1 MSNTLLRN
9 AIRAG
14 LRNYAVAGASLALGT
29 VASGAAAQDQS
40 ADQKSQSLETIVVT
54 GSNIRRVDIETAN
67 PVVTIDSAQ
76 IQNTG
81 KLTLGDIVQSL
92 PANMNGTNPQ
102 VNNGGGSGS
111 ATVSLRG
118 LGAVRT
124 LVLIDGHHVISGV
137 AGTDIDSIPIAA
149 VERIEV
155 LTSGASAIYGSDA
168 IGGVVNVIL
177 KKNYQGAQFSADYG
191 ISDHDDGQ
199 RKGLHFLFGH
209 NSDKGSLMAGIDYNK
224 QDSVLQA
231 HRSFAQDAKSLYGR
245 GAGTSASGGAIGPVS
260 PEYDPSKVPPG
271 GSTFGP
277 NGNIRIPGSGPLFD
291 NYGCTTLAHTP
302 GTSGANALTDYHCFV
317 NNGTATT
324 PSDKY
329 NYAAVNLL
337 MTPQERSNLFV
348 SGTYHLTDAVD
359 VYLTGKHNKTSS
371 SFQLAPSLL
380 GTEFGAV
387 ISADS
392 IYNPFGQYGVYFAND
407 GAAGGHGRRFRERL
421 VAAGF
426 RAARA
431 NNTSDQF
438 SAGFKGHFGIFDQ
451 DWNWEL
457 GTDYG
462 HLSTVITTLGLP
474 DFNKLNVAMGPS
486 FYDAQGVAH
495 CGTPDQPITGCVPFN
510 PFNPY
515 TPDQQAVLASIA
527 APALTNVWRI
537 ERVHHLDFNGG
548 VFNLPAGTAQLA
560 VGGSYRKEYQNNT
573 VGADLTISPANNY
586 NCTLGSQC
594 ASHLQGGYNVKEAY
608 GELFLPILKDMPFIN
623 SLNATLSD
631 RWSKYSLFGSTNNA
645 ALSLEYRPIA
655 DLLLRGNYNKVFRA
669 PRVVDIFGPPA
680 SSAPKLSHD
689 PCDGFTGAAAGSG
702 PALACAGVPTDGS
715 FVNQD
720 VITGQQIK
728 GIASGAQFAGFPLK
742 PEHGSTFNWGFVYSP
757 HWVEGLSLSADVWR
771 VYLNDTITAVA
782 AQQVLDSCFA
792 GNLAYCPLIHRKG
805 GDVEAGQMDFII
817 DPVANVGRIDVKGT
831 DFSIKYR
838 LPQFGFGQFTV
849 GLDATYLA
857 QYNQT
862 ANPGLSSLVFHNA
875 GHVAPFGSGAQA
887 ACPDFGSGVCLFPRW
902 RALGSIAW
910 NMGPW
915 DASWRVRYIGKFRNG
930 YAKADEDTFPAGQ
943 CYYSQF
949 GKDCSLHNVILH
961 YGARTYNDI
970 QVGYN
975 IEAINTRIDLG
986 IDNVGDIQPPYLWA
1000 NNSNNAN
1007 TDTANFD
1014 TLGRYYFAR
1023 VTVKF

>member
-9 AIRAG
+9 AIRIG
-14 LRNYAVAGASLALGT
+14 LRKYAVAGASIALG
-29 VASGAAAQDQS
+29 SAATSATAQTTDQS
-40 ADQKSQSLETIVVT
+40 SAPKSQSLETIVVT

-67 PVVTIDSAQ
+67 PVVTIDAAA

-111 ATVSLRG
+111 ATISLRG
-118 LGAVRT
+118 LGTQRT
-124 LVLIDGHHVISGV
+124 LVLIDGHIVLNR
-137 AGTDIDSIPIAA
+137 DIDAIPIAA
-149 VERIEV
+149 VDRVEV
-155 LTSGASAIYGSDA
+155 LTAGASAIYGSAA

-209 NSDKGSLMAGIDYNK
+209 TSDKGSLMAGIDYNK
-224 QDSVLQA
+224 QDSVLQS
-231 HRSFAQDAKSLYGR
+231 HRDFSKDAKSLYGTN
-245 GAGTSASGGAIGPVS
+245 GLAPAVVAGSTAQHVVNF
-260 PEYDPSKVPPG
+260 DPNQVAPG

-291 NYGCTTLAHTP
+291 HYGCTTLAHTP
-302 GTSGANALTDYHCFV
+302 GTSGADPLTDYHCFV

-324 PSDKY
+324 PSDKF

-337 MTPQERSNLFV
+337 MTPQERTTLFLN
-348 SGTYHLTDAVD
+348 GTYHLTDNVD
-359 VYLTGKHNKTSS
+359 VYLNGTHNKTQAA
-371 SFQLAPSLL
+371 FQLAPSLL
-380 GTEFGAV
+380 GTESGAI

-392 IYNPFGQYGVYFAND
+392 IYNPFGQYGMHFEN
-407 GAAGGHGRRFRERL
+407 GNGGFRFRERL
-421 VAAGF
+421 VAAGN
-426 RAARA
+426 RAAR
-431 NNTSDQF
+431 NNTVTDQF

-451 DWNWEL
+451 DWTWEL
-457 GTDYG
+457 GSDYG
-462 HLSTVITTLGLP
+462 HISLITTTLGLP
-474 DFNKLNVAMGPS
+474 NFSALNVAMGPS
-486 FYDAQGVAH
+486 MLVNGVPTCVTTPGDASTA
-495 CGTPDQPITGCVPFN
+495 IAGCTPFN

-527 APALTNVWRI
+527 APALTNVWAQERI
-537 ERVHHLDFNGG
+537 HRLDFNGG

-560 VGGSYRKEYQNNT
+560 VGASYRKEYQNNT
-573 VGADLTISPANNY
+573 VSADLTINPATG

-594 ASHLQGGYNVKEAY
+594 SSHLQGGYNVKEMY
-608 GELFLPILKDMPFIN
+608 GELFVPILKDLPFIN
-623 SLNATLSD
+623 SLNVTLSD
-631 RWSKYSLFGSTNNA
+631 RWSKYSNFGSTNNA
-645 ALSLEYRPIA
+645 AVSLEYRPIA

-669 PRVVDIFGPPA
+669 PTVADIFGPPV

-689 PCDGFTGAAAGSG
+689 PCDYSGASA
-702 PALACAGVPTDGS
+702 PANIASNPACAGIPLTGG
-715 FVNQD
+715 FQNQD
-720 VITGQQIK
+720 VVTGQQIK
-728 GIASGAQFAGFPLK
+728 GIASGANYAGFPIK
-742 PEHGSTFNWGFVYSP
+742 AEHGATFNWGFVYSP
-757 HWVEGLSLSADVWR
+757 HWVEGLSLSTDLWR
-771 VYLNDTITAVA
+771 VKLDDTITAVA

-792 GNLAYCPLIHRKG
+792 GNLAYCPLIKRKTG
-805 GDVEAGQMDFII
+805 AGNPDLGQIDQII
-817 DPVANVGRIDVKGT
+817 DPTGNVGRIDVKGA

-838 LPQFGFGQFTV
+838 LPQFSFGQFQV
-849 GLDATYLA
+849 GFDATYLA

-862 ANPGLSSLVFHNA
+862 PNPGLSTLVFHNA
-875 GHVAPFGSGAQA
+875 GHVAPFGSGAEA

-902 RALGSIAW
+902 RALASVSW
-910 NMGPW
+910 NLGPW
-915 DASWRVRYIGKFRNG
+915 DASWRMRYIGKFRNG

-943 CYYSQF
+943 CYYGSF
-949 GKDCSLHNVILH
+949 CSLHNVILH
-961 YGARTYNDI
+961 YGARTYNDV

>member
-1 MSNTLLRN
+1 MRLDVNKLSS
-9 AIRAG
+9 AIRLSLSLG
-14 LRNYAVAGASLALGT
+14 AVAAAGT
-29 VASGAAAQDQS
+29 LTAQAQTAGDQ
-40 ADQKSQSLETIVVT
+40 QKSQSLETIVVT

-67 PVVTIDSAQ
+67 PVVTIDAAA

-81 KLTLGDIVQSL
+81 KLTLGDIVQGL
-92 PANMNGTNPQ
+92 PAQMNGTNPQ

-118 LGAVRT
+118 LGSQRT
-124 LVLIDGHHVISGV
+124 LVLIDGHTAISGI
-137 AGTDIDSIPIAA
+137 AGGGFNIDTIPIAA

-155 LTSGASAIYGSDA
+155 LTAGASAIYGSSA

-209 NSDKGSLMAGIDYNK
+209 TSDKGSIMAGIDYNK

-231 HRSFAQDAKSLYGR
+231 HRAFSQDAKSLYGR
-245 GAGTSASGGAIGPVS
+245 GSGTSAGGSPVGAIP
-260 PEYDPSKVPPG
+260 PEFNPANVPPG

-277 NGNIRIPGSGPLFD
+277 NGNIRIPSTGILHD
-291 NYGCTTLAHTP
+291 TYGCTTLAHTP
-302 GTSGANALTDYHCFV
+302 GTSGLNALTDYHCFV

-337 MTPQERSNLFV
+337 MTPQERTTLFLNG
-348 SGTYHLTDAVD
+348 SYHLTDNVD
-359 VYLTGKHNKTSS
+359 VYLNGIHNKQQSA
-371 SFQLAPSLL
+371 FQLAPSLL
-380 GTEFGAV
+380 GTESGAI

-392 IYNPFGQYGVYFAND
+392 VYNPFGQYGIHFEN
-407 GAAGGHGRRFRERL
+407 GNGGFRFRERL

-426 RAARA
+426 RAARN
-431 NNTSDQF
+431 NNTLDQF
-438 SAGFKGHFGIFDQ
+438 SAGFKGHFSIFDQ
-451 DWNWEL
+451 DWNWDL
-457 GTDYG
+457 GSEYG
-462 HLSTVITTLGLP
+462 HISLISTTLGLP
-474 DFNKLNVAMGPS
+474 NTDKLNVAMGPS
-486 FYDAQGVAH
+486 FLDAQGVAH
-495 CGTPDQPITGCVPFN
+495 CGTPDNPIVGCVPFN

-515 TPDQQAVLASIA
+515 TPDQQAVLATIA
-527 APALTNVWRI
+527 APALTNTYTQERI
-537 ERVHHLDFNGG
+537 HRLDFNGG

-560 VGGSYRKEYQNNT
+560 IGGNYRKEYTNNT
-573 VGADLTISPANNY
+573 VAADLTINPATG

-594 ASHLQGGYNVKEAY
+594 SSHLQGGYNVKEAY

-623 SLNATLSD
+623 SLNVTLSD
-631 RWSKYSLFGSTNNA
+631 RWSKYSDFGSTNNA
-645 ALSLEYRPIA
+645 AIGLEYRPIA

-669 PRVVDIFGPPA
+669 PTIGDVFGPPI

-689 PCDGFTGAAAGSG
+689 PCDYSGSAAPSNIASN
-702 PALACAGVPTDGS
+702 PACAGIPLTGG

-720 VITGQQIK
+720 AITGQQIK
-728 GIASGAQFAGFPLK
+728 GIASGANYAGFPIK
-742 PEHGSTFNWGFVYSP
+742 AEHGATFNWGFVYSP
-757 HWVEGLSLSADVWR
+757 QWVEGLSLSADVWR
-771 VYLNDTITAVA
+771 VYLNDTVTAVA
-782 AQQVLDSCFA
+782 AQAVLDNCFA
-792 GNLAYCPLIHRKG
+792 GNLAYCPLIKRKTG
-805 GDVEAGQMDFII
+805 ANNPDQGQIDQII
-817 DPVANVGRIDVKGT
+817 EPTGNVGRIDVKGS

-838 LPQFGFGQFTV
+838 LPQFSFGQFTV

-857 QYNQT
+857 AYNQT
-862 ANPGLSSLVFHNA
+862 PNPGLSSLVYHNA
-875 GHVAPFGSGAQA
+875 GHVLPFGSGADA
-887 ACPDFGSGVCLFPRW
+887 SCPDAAGGVCTFPRW
-902 RALGSIAW
+902 RALATVGW
-910 NMGPW
+910 NLGPW

-930 YAKADEDTFPAGQ
+930 SAKADEDTFPAGQ

-949 GKDCSLHNVILH
+949 GKDCSLHGVILH

-975 IEAINTRIDLG
+975 IEPINTRVDVG
-986 IDNVGDIQPPYLWA
+986 VDNVGDIQPPFMWA
-1000 NNSNNAN
+1000 NNTLNAN

>member
-9 AIRAG
+9 AIRNG
-14 LRNYAVAGASLALGT
+14 LRSYAVAGASIALGS
-29 VASGAAAQDQS
+29 VASGAAAQNADQG

-67 PVVTIDSAQ
+67 PVVTIDSAA
-76 IQNTG
+76 IQNSG

-118 LGAVRT
+118 LGSVRT

-177 KKNYQGAQFSADYG
+177 RKNYQGAQFSADYG

-231 HRSFAQDAKSLYGR
+231 HRDFSRDAKSLYGTN
-245 GAGTSASGGAIGPVS
+245 GLAPAVVAGSTAQHVVQF
-260 PEYDPSKVPPG
+260 DPNQVPPG

-291 NYGCTTLAHTP
+291 HYGCTTLAHTP
-302 GTSGANALTDYHCFV
+302 GTSGANPLTDYHCFV

-329 NYAAVNLL
+329 NFASVNLL
-337 MTPQERSNLFV
+337 MTPQERTNLFV
-348 SGTYHLTDAVD
+348 SGTYHLTDNVD

-380 GTEFGAV
+380 GTEFGAI
-387 ISADS
+387 ISQDS
-392 IYNPFGQYGVYFAND
+392 VYNPFGQYGIHYEN
-407 GAAGGHGRRFRERL
+407 GNGGLRFRERL

-451 DWNWEL
+451 DWNWDL

-474 DFNKLNVAMGPS
+474 NFSALNVAMGPS
-486 FYDAQGVAH
+486 MIVNGVPICVATPGDANTV
-495 CGTPDQPITGCVPFN
+495 ITGCTPFN

-515 TPDQQAVLASIA
+515 TPDQQAILASIA
-527 APALTNVWRI
+527 APALTNIWRI

-560 VGGSYRKEYQNNT
+560 LGANYRKEYQDNT
-573 VGADLTISPANNY
+573 VGADLTINPATG

-594 ASHLQGGYNVKEAY
+594 SSHLQGGYNVKEAY
-608 GELFLPILKDMPFIN
+608 GELFLPILKDLPFIN
-623 SLNATLSD
+623 SLNVTVSD
-631 RWSKYSLFGSTNNA
+631 RWSKYSSFGSTNNA
-645 ALSLEYRPIA
+645 ALSVEYRPIA

-669 PRVVDIFGPPA
+669 PRVVDVFGPPV
-680 SSAPKLSHD
+680 SSAPKLNHD
-689 PCDGFTGAAAGSG
+689 PCDHITVAN
-702 PALACAGVPTDGS
+702 PACPNVPLDGS

-720 VITGQQIK
+720 VVTGQQIK
-728 GIASGAQFAGFPLK
+728 GIASGANYAGFPLK
-742 PEHGSTFNWGFVYSP
+742 AEHGSTFNWGFVYSP
-757 HWVEGLSLSADVWR
+757 HWVEGLSLSADIWR
-771 VYLNDTITAVA
+771 VYLNDTITGVA
-782 AQQVLDSCFA
+782 AQQVIDSCFA
-792 GNLAYCPLIHRKG
+792 GNLAYCPLIHRKS
-805 GDVEAGQMDFII
+805 GDVEGGQIDFIL

-831 DFSIKYR
+831 DFSVKYR
-838 LPQFGFGQFTV
+838 LPQFSFGQFML
-849 GLDATYLA
+849 GFDATYLA
-857 QYNQT
+857 QYDQT

-902 RALGSIAW
+902 RALASVSW
-910 NMGPW
+910 NLGPW
-915 DASWRVRYIGKFRNG
+915 DASWRMRYIGKFRNG
-930 YAKADEDTFPAGQ
+930 SAKADEDTFPAGQ
-943 CYYSQF
+943 CYYGSF
-949 GKDCSLHNVILH
+949 CSLHNVILH
-961 YGARTYNDI
+961 YGARTYNDV

-975 IEAINTRIDLG
+975 IEAINTRIDVG

>member
-9 AIRAG
+9 AIRSA
-14 LRNYAVAGASLALGT
+14 LRSYAVAGASVALGT
-29 VASGAAAQDQS
+29 AASGAAAQDQS
-40 ADQKSQSLETIVVT
+40 ADQKNQSLETIVVT

-67 PVVTIDSAQ
+67 PVVTIDAAA

-111 ATVSLRG
+111 ATISLRG
-118 LGAVRT
+118 LGSQRT
-124 LVLIDGHHVISGV
+124 LVLIDGHHVAVSSLSTG
-137 AGTDIDSIPIAA
+137 ADIDAIPIAA

-177 KKNYQGAQFSADYG
+177 KKSYQGAQFSADYG

-199 RKGLHFLFGH
+199 RKGVHFLFGH
-209 NSDKGSLMAGIDYNK
+209 TSDKGSLMAGIDYNK

-231 HRSFAQDAKSLYGR
+231 HRAFSKDAKSLYGR
-245 GAGTSASGGAIGPVS
+245 AAGVSASGSPIGPVS
-260 PEYDPSKVPPG
+260 PVFDPSQVAAG
-271 GSTFGP
+271 GSSTGP
-277 NGNIRIPGSGPLFD
+277 NGRFTIPGSGPLFEH
-291 NYGCTTLAHTP
+291 YGCKNLAHTP

-337 MTPQERSNLFV
+337 MTPQERTSLFLN
-348 SGTYHLTDAVD
+348 GTYHLTDSVD
-359 VYLTGKHNKTSS
+359 VYLNGVHNKTQAA
-371 SFQLAPSLL
+371 FQLAPDPLTT
-380 GTEFGAV
+380 GGGWV
-387 ISADS
+387 ISKDNL
-392 IYNPFGQYGVYFAND
+392 YNPFGQTFTGGL
-407 GAAGGHGRRFRERL
+407 GAGLRL
-421 VAAGF
+421 VAAGN
-426 RAARA
+426 RAAIA
-431 NNTSDQF
+431 NNVKDQF

-457 GTDYG
+457 GSDYG
-462 HLSTVITTLGLP
+462 HISTIATTLGLP
-474 DFNKLNVAMGPS
+474 DLAKVNLASGPS
-486 FYDAQGVAH
+486 MLVNGVPTCVA
-495 CGTPDQPITGCVPFN
+495 TPGDPNTAIGGCVPFN

-515 TPDQQAVLASIA
+515 TPDQAAVLASLA
-527 APALTNVWRI
+527 APALTNTWTQ

-560 VGGSYRKEYQNNT
+560 LGASYRKEYTNNT
-573 VGADLTISPANNY
+573 VASDLTINPATG

-594 ASHLQGGYNVKEAY
+594 SSHLQGGYNVKEAY
-608 GELFLPILKDMPFIN
+608 GELFLPILKELPFVN
-623 SLNATLSD
+623 SLNVTISD
-631 RWSKYSLFGSTNNA
+631 RWSKYSTFGSTNNSA
-645 ALSLEYRPIA
+645 IGLEYRPIA

-669 PRVVDIFGPPA
+669 PTVADVFGPPV

-689 PCDGFTGAAAGSG
+689 PCDYAGGTNPNANNPACANVPLTGGFTD
-702 PALACAGVPTDGS
+702 P
-715 FVNQD
+715 D
-720 VITGQQIK
+720 VAQNLQIK
-728 GIASGAQFAGFPLK
+728 GIASGANYAGFPIK
-742 PEHGSTFNWGFVYSP
+742 AEHGATFNWGFVYSP

-771 VYLNDTITAVA
+771 VKLDDTITTVG
-782 AQQVLDSCFA
+782 AQQVLDSCFIGVA
-792 GNLAYCPLIHRKG
+792 AYCPQVHRFST
-805 GDVEAGQMDFII
+805 GQIDFIGE
-817 DPVANVGRIDVKGT
+817 PTSNVGRIDVKGT
-831 DFSIKYR
+831 DLSIKYR
-838 LPQFGFGQFTV
+838 LPQFGFGQFQV

-862 ANPGLSSLVFHNA
+862 PNPGISTLVYHNA
-875 GHVAPFGSGAQA
+875 GHLLPFGSGADA
-887 ACPDFGSGVCLFPRW
+887 ACPDAASGVCLMPRW
-902 RALGSIAW
+902 RALATVAW

-915 DASWRVRYIGKFRNG
+915 DASWRARYIGKFRNG

-949 GKDCSLHNVILH
+949 GQDCSLHNVILH

-986 IDNVGDIQPPYLWA
+986 IDNVGDIQPPFLWA